1 MQGLCLLA
9 SSAGLSAIAFAK
21 GICISIKFDL
31 GKRLSLRSRLNCRD
45 AAAIHVC
52 GIPVPADH
60 LLLRC
65 EAAAYKVLL
74 S

>member
-21 GICISIKFDL
+21 GICILIKFDL

-45 AAAIHVC
+45 AAAINVS
-52 GIPVPADH
+52 GIA
-60 LLLRC
+60 
-65 EAAAYKVLL
+65 E
-74 S
+74 